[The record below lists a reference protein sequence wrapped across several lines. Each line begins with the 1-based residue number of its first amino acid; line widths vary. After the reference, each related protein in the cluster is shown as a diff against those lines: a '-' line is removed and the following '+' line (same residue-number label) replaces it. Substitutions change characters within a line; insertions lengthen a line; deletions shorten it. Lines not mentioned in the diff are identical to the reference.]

1 MHGPHVYDVEL
12 VDWDD
17 DDAPLA
23 TVPGVPAPSREAAC
37 DNPAVTAKL
46 GTLRADY
53 PNAGVGRVVRLDA
66 R

>member
-1 MHGPHVYDVEL
+1 MTSNWSIGTTTTRHWLRCP
-12 VDWDD
+12 
-17 DDAPLA
+17 ASPLRAAKRRA
-23 TVPGVPAPSREAAC
+23 THRE
-37 DNPAVTAKL
+37 NPAVTAKL